1 MKRTLVLLSPT
12 PVGVLAALV
21 TGLAYPGTGILV
33 WRDQFLWWTLLYTI
47 LFLLVTYASILVY
60 NGIRVVLR
68 RGTTVNRWVLLR
80 PLIVAIAITLLT
92 GLFRGLVFDREATN
106 YFTSYGFPF
115 SWRWEPTATCQQ
127 YAEQHD
133 PRVVCQA
140 GFSSLGFLSDMM
152 IFMGLYLL
160 LSYASTLVYNA
171 VPMFKNKKWPFFLP
185 EFSVRTRD
193 PRSSKNLHIP
203 TSTVGSGQVVS

>member
-1 MKRTLVLLSPT
+1 MKRTLVLLSPI

-80 PLIVAIAITLLT
+80 PIIVGVAFTLLT
-92 GLFRGLVFDREATN
+92 GLVPFIIVERSSTL
-106 YFTSYGFPF
+106 YFASYGYPFP
-115 SWRWEPTATCQQ
+115 WRWTPVPNCQQ
-127 YAEQHD
+127 NSQLYD
-133 PRVVCQA
+133 PRVQCQA
-140 GFSSLGFLSDMM
+140 GFSGYFFLYDALV
-152 IFMGLYLL
+152 FVGLYLL
-160 LSYASTLVYNA
+160 LSYAFTLVYNV

-185 EFSVRTRD
+185 KVSVQDGTGRTG
-193 PRSSKNLHIP
+193 PA
-203 TSTVGSGQVVS
+203 QQ